1 MSVISVNE
9 KINLSKDSIYR
20 LFFYFFIPNLCAMLA
35 LSTYS
40 TFDGIFVG
48 KKLGEDALAA
58 IGLCWPVF
66 PVLIAFE
73 LLFGMGAASIAA
85 YFLGK
90 GQDHR
95 ARLMFSSVF
104 YFAMSSSLIIG
115 GILFIYVEQISIA
128 LGASER
134 VLPYVV
140 EYLQVIFLGSVI
152 IVLHPLLDVFAIN
165 DKRPVL
171 AMVAMIVGSVS
182 NIVLNYIFLFV
193 LEWGIFG
200 SALATILGHSL
211 GMLILLSHFVRKKGR
226 IYLVKRFHINAVFA
240 SMKNGVPQSI
250 AELSV
255 AFVMV
260 VFNHTLKAL
269 ADTEDIRVSYLATY
283 SIIMYV
289 GVVCITILISCSQ
302 GIQPIASYNYG
313 AGAMRR
319 VKGIYAFGV
328 IFATIMGVVVY
339 GLFMSVD
346 SHLVRLF
353 LKEGQESILEPTLEA
368 MRVYFIGYIFLGV
381 NIVSA
386 IFFQSIQRPK
396 SSFIITISYNFV
408 FVIIFLFVL
417 SHYYGVFGVWLSY
430 PLSLACSSIVVLG
443 VVVYEM
449 YRGALVL
456 KRGS

>member
-1 MSVISVNE
+1 M
-9 KINLSKDSIYR
+9 
-20 LFFYFFIPNLCAMLA
+20 
-35 LSTYS
+35 
-40 TFDGIFVG
+40 
-48 KKLGEDALAA
+48 
-58 IGLCWPVF
+58 
-66 PVLIAFE
+66 
-73 LLFGMGAASIAA
+73 
-85 YFLGK
+85 
-90 GQDHR
+90 
-95 ARLMFSSVF
+95 
-104 YFAMSSSLIIG
+104 
-115 GILFIYVEQISIA
+115 
-128 LGASER
+128 
-134 VLPYVV
+134 
-140 EYLQVIFLGSVI
+140 
-152 IVLHPLLDVFAIN
+152 
-165 DKRPVL
+165 
-171 AMVAMIVGSVS
+171 
-182 NIVLNYIFLFV
+182 
-193 LEWGIFG
+193 
-200 SALATILGHSL
+200 
-211 GMLILLSHFVRKKGR
+211 RKKGR

-353 LKEGQESILEPTLEA
+353 LKEGQES